1 MNTKIKGM
9 AAKRI
14 AIVADDTKRTE
25 LIEWSY
31 FNKDILVQQELTAIS
46 ETAEILEGTLK
57 VTVKKLFTR
66 HTGGYDQLAG
76 LIETHKIDILFFFAV
91 PAVEKEKDN
100 DLKKLLVL
108 AAKENI
114 MIACNEITTDLLMR
128 TVLKKETDDT
138 ATRGYR
144 GLIKQT
150 ISFINHLATKPSVA
164 AM

>member
-1 MNTKIKGM
+1 MNKKIKEK

-14 AIVADDTKRTE
+14 AIVADDNKRTE

-31 FNKDILVQQELTAIS
+31 FNKEILEQHELTAIS
-46 ETAEILEGTLK
+46 ETVEVLEGTLN
-57 VTVKKLFTR
+57 VPVKKLFTR
-66 HTGGYDQLAG
+66 NTGGYEQLAG
-76 LIETHKIDILFFFAV
+76 LIETHKIDILFFFAE
-91 PAVEKEKDN
+91 PDMEKEKDN

-108 AAKENI
+108 AAKHNI
-114 MIACNEITTDLLMR
+114 LIACNEITTELLMG
-128 TVLKKETDDT
+128 TVLKKETVDA

-150 ISFINHLATKPSVA
+150 ISFINYLSIKPPVA

>member
-1 MNTKIKGM
+1 MNNNIKEK

-14 AIVADDTKRTE
+14 AIVADDNKRTE

-31 FNKDILVQQELTAIS
+31 FNKDILEQQELIAIS

-66 HTGGYDQLAG
+66 WTGGYEQLAG
-76 LIETHKIDILFFFAV
+76 LIETHNIDILFFFAE
-91 PAVEKEKDN
+91 PGIEKEKDN

-108 AAKENI
+108 AAKHNI
-114 MIACNEITTDLLMR
+114 MIACNEITTELLMR
-128 TVLKKETDDT
+128 TVLKKETD
-138 ATRGYR
+138 AGPTRGYCSVIR
-144 GLIKQT
+144 QT

>member
-1 MNTKIKGM
+1 MNKNIKVK

-14 AIVADDTKRTE
+14 AIVADDNKRTE

-31 FNKDILVQQELTAIS
+31 FNKDILAQQDLTAIS

-57 VTVKKLFTR
+57 LPVKKLFTR
-66 HTGGYDQLAG
+66 YTGGYDQLAG
-76 LIETHKIDILFFFAV
+76 LIETNKIDILFFFAE
-91 PAVEKEKDN
+91 PDMEKEKDN

-108 AAKENI
+108 AAKHNI
-114 MIACNEITTDLLMR
+114 LIACNEITTELLMR
-128 TVLKKETDDT
+128 TVLKKETDT
-138 ATRGYR
+138 APTRGYR

-150 ISFINHLATKPSVA
+150 ISFINYLATKPSVA